1 MTEEDKRRPIRSF
14 EDLDVY
20 QRAYGLALDVHKA
33 SLRFP
38 EIERFG
44 LAEQMRRA
52 SRSICANLAEGF
64 ARQRQSSPEFKR
76 FLSMSIGSSD
86 EMKVWLMFSRDL
98 GYLDAGEVERLREA
112 YTIVAKM
119 LTGLADRWR

>member
-38 EIERFG
+38 DIERFG

-86 EMKVWLMFSRDL
+86 EMKVWLMFARDL

-112 YTIVAKM
+112 YTIVARM

>member
-1 MTEEDKRRPIRSF
+1 MTEEDKRKPIRSF

-33 SLRFP
+33 SLGFP
-38 EIERFG
+38 DIERYG

-64 ARQRQSSPEFKR
+64 ARQRQSSPEFRR
-76 FLSMSIGSSD
+76 FLSMAIGSSD
-86 EMKVWLMFSRDL
+86 EMKVWLSFARDL
-98 GYLDAGEVERLREA
+98 GYLDAGAAAQFSER
-112 YTIVAKM
+112 YVVVAKM
-119 LTGLADRWR
+119 LTGLSVRWQ